1 MDNKKQQELQ
11 ERYIELQLIDQ
22 QIKQFQQ
29 QLQTFDSKLQ
39 ELVVTHEALKSL
51 NDTKSGTK
59 ILVPVSSGIFV
70 DAELKDVKQL
80 KLNIGADVSVVKSLP
95 ETQKLVDE
103 QIDEIQK
110 YRDQT
115 SLQLNVLVGKAQE
128 IESKISKMG

>member
-1 MDNKKQQELQ
+1 
-11 ERYIELQLIDQ
+11 
-22 QIKQFQQ
+22 
-29 QLQTFDSKLQ
+29 
-39 ELVVTHEALKSL
+39 
-51 NDTKSGTK
+51 
-59 ILVPVSSGIFV
+59 VPVSSGIFV